1 MIHARADYTA
11 RVQDRLELIP
21 IDEPVI
27 LFRGQD
33 CLTEEVAEFYIKR
46 CKERGA
52 MDVAAKMEEHLKL
65 IRAWPKKKVP
75 DVPMGV

>member
-21 IDEPVI
+21 INEPVV

-33 CLTEEVAEFYIKR
+33 ILTEEVIEFYIKR
-46 CKERGA
+46 CRERGA
-52 MDVAAKMEEHLKL
+52 MAVAARMEKHLEL
-65 IRAWPKKKVP
+65 IKAWPKKKVP
-75 DVPMGV
+75 DVPDDV